1 MLLMV
6 EKGIRGGVCT
16 AIHQYVKA
24 NSKYMNNYDKNYES
38 SYLKYWD
45 VNSSYGWA
53 MSQNLPVN
61 NFGWIED
68 SSKFNEDFIT
78 NYNEES
84 NERCFL
90 EADVEY
96 FQKIYELHNDLPFL
110 PERKKK
116 CQKAFN

>member
-1 MLLMV
+1 MV

-45 VNSSYGWA
+45 VNNSYGWA

-110 PERKKK
+110 HERKKK
-116 CQKAFN
+116 CKKAFN